1 MIELYFDGACEPI
14 NPGGT
19 ASYGWLLKRDGKIIE
34 SGSGI
39 VGTGD
44 GMTNNIAEYQ
54 GLLEG
59 IKAFLKLKSAE
70 KLFIKGDSSLVIN
83 MVKKHW
89 GWNKK
94 KTVWKP
100 HDKMPHLKE
109 LLQEVH
115 QLLDKIDFNAQWL
128 PRELNAE
135 ADALSKRH
143 LN

>member
-19 ASYGWLLKRDGKIIE
+19 ASYGWLLKKDGQIIQ

-39 VGTGD
+39 VGKGD
-44 GMTNNIAEYQ
+44 GMTNNVAEYY
-54 GLLEG
+54 GLIEG
-59 IKAFLKLKSAE
+59 IKAFLKLKLSE
-70 KLFIKGDSSLVIN
+70 KLVIKGDSNLVIN

-100 HDKMPHLKE
+100 HDKMPHLKD
-109 LLQEVH
+109 LLNQVH
-115 QLLDKIDFNAQWL
+115 QLLDKADFETHWI
-128 PRELNAE
+128 PREQNTE
-135 ADALSKRH
+135 ADELSKSH
-143 LN
+143 LI

>member
-19 ASYGWLLKRDGKIIE
+19 ASYGWLLKKNGKTID

-39 VGTGD
+39 VGTGE
-44 GMTNNIAEYQ
+44 GMTNNVAEYY
-54 GLLEG
+54 GLIEG
-59 IKAFLKLKSAE
+59 VKAYSAKNFKE
-70 KLFIKGDSSLVIN
+70 KLVIKGDSNLVIN
-83 MVKKHW
+83 MVKKDW

-100 HDKMPHLKE
+100 HDKMPHLKD
-109 LLQEVH
+109 LLDQVH
-115 QLLDKIDFNAQWL
+115 QLLEKIEFEAHWV
-128 PRELNAE
+128 PRELNSE

-143 LN
+143 LS

>member
-19 ASYGWLLKRDGKIIE
+19 ASYGWLLKQDGKILQ

-39 VGTGD
+39 VGTGE
-44 GMTNNIAEYQ
+44 GMTNNVAEYY
-54 GLLEG
+54 GLIEG
-59 IKAFLKLKSAE
+59 AKAFLKLKSSE
-70 KLFIKGDSSLVIN
+70 KLIIRGDSSLVIN
-83 MVKKHW
+83 MLGKQW

-100 HDKMPHLKE
+100 HDKMPHLKD
-109 LLQEVH
+109 LLIQAH
-115 QLLDKIDFNAQWL
+115 QLLDKIDYQADWI
-128 PRELNAE
+128 PREQNTE

-143 LN
+143 LI